1 MRILIID
8 DGNKGNLIQSLGLA
22 KNFLNSEI
30 DIISFRFK
38 GFNYFLYGGR
48 GKYSLIPKFFNI
60 FCFLNLYKIGFSIL
74 CKNMN
79 EKQKEIIRKDYD
91 FVVNTGSYLS
101 AIGMIISKEK
111 KSKYIQI
118 MLPSFIP
125 IKKIDFLIIP
135 YHDFLRFKKRRL
147 KNLIITNGSLNP
159 FTKKELEKEAKIL
172 ENNIGKKDKK
182 IIGILIGGNDQN
194 YKIDTEW
201 CKKFISEIK
210 KFKEKY
216 DIILSTSK
224 RTNLNVVNFLK
235 KELNKFEN
243 LKYFEIPQEKKISY
257 YKGILGLSDI
267 ILVTEDSIN
276 MIFESLSVGKPVIV
290 IGVKRKKKR
299 LIFDYTIEKLVKEN
313 FITYIPYEKIFT
325 IEKEILNLKK
335 GKELNEA
342 KRCAQKILERLN

>member
-1 MRILIID
+1 MKILIID

-60 FCFLNLYKIGFSIL
+60 LCFLNLYKIGYSIL
-74 CKNMN
+74 YKNMDK
-79 EKQKEIIRKDYD
+79 KQKEIIKRDYD
-91 FVVNTGSYLS
+91 FIINTGSYLS
-101 AIGMIISKEK
+101 AISMIISKIK
-111 KSKYIQI
+111 RAKYIQI

-135 YHDFLRFKKRRL
+135 YHDFLRLKKKKL

-159 FTKKELEKEAKIL
+159 FTKKELEEEAKIL
-172 ENNIGKKDKK
+172 ENYIGKKYKK

-194 YKIDTEW
+194 YKIDVAW
-201 CKKFISEIK
+201 CEKFIEQLEK
-210 KFKEKY
+210 LKNKY
-216 DIILSTSK
+216 DIILTTSK
-224 RTNLNVVNFLK
+224 RTDFNVIGFLK
-235 KELNKFEN
+235 EKLNKFEN
-243 LKYFEIPQEKKISY
+243 LKYFEIPYETKISH

-290 IGVKRKKKR
+290 IGVKRKKKK
-299 LIFDYTIEKLVKEN
+299 LIFDYTIEKLVREN
-313 FITYIPYEKIFT
+313 FITYIPYEKIYTF
-325 IEKEILNLKK
+325 EKEILNSNK

-342 KRCAQKILERLN
+342 IKCVQKILERLN